1 MTVIGDIY
9 EVTFLRGCSDMH
21 KNFPSN
27 KTKEGYRISTLF
39 KFCKVISH
47 FLIMKCEGTV
57 VSRIRVFMPKVIGRI
72 SAYTKLDPA
81 LRS

>member
-1 MTVIGDIY
+1 MTVIGNIY
-9 EVTFLRGCSDMH
+9 KVTFLQGRSNVH

-39 KFCKVISH
+39 KICKVISH
-47 FLIMKCEGTV
+47 ILIMKCEGTI
-57 VSRIRVFMPKVIGRI
+57 VSRIRVFMPKVIGQI
-72 SAYTKLDPA
+72 SAYIKLDRA